1 MIALRR
7 LLVGVLVALAAAT
20 LVASPATAHASL
32 LGSTPAPDSVLER
45 PPDVVVLRF
54 SEPVDLVDDSIRVL
68 DASGAA
74 IEVGPVRRDGGD
86 DTVAVDVTSDLDG
99 SYVVA
104 WQVVSADSHAIEG
117 AFTFSVGAPTTTDP
131 SLIDDVLAGTG
142 ASGGSTVALGI
153 GRWMSYAGVAVLV
166 GGFAVLS
173 WCAPARLAD
182 RRSSRLLAV
191 AAGVGVV
198 GTMVMIAAR
207 SAAVAGG
214 ALDPGGWSTV
224 VGSRS
229 GRWWLIRL
237 LLLAVA
243 PFLLLALRRSL
254 RRPVVT
260 VGLAAYGLALLAA
273 VAAGGHAVTGAAI
286 PLGFAATVVHLV
298 AMSTWV
304 GGLVTLVV
312 VLDRRDLWRGLARF
326 SPLALGAVVALAIT
340 GVVNAWRQLGTPGAI
355 TDGGYGRWLI
365 VKLVVVALVVVAAA
379 VSRATLRR
387 GSSAVA
393 TAPSLSTVG
402 AAARTRGAPDVLRR
416 SVLLEVVGMA
426 VVLVATVGLV
436 DSPPPKSL
444 AGEEAESITVIA
456 TRDDWSAQIDLVP
469 AETGGT
475 TMHVTLSAVAGEE
488 QEADEITVT
497 AALPAQQLGPI
508 EFPMVP
514 AGDNHV
520 TTNDADFP
528 VPGVWEITVTARFG
542 DFDQVAMT
550 TTAEVR

>member
-142 ASGGSTVALGI
+142 ASGGSTVALGV

-198 GTMVMIAAR
+198 GTMAMIAAR

-237 LLLAVA
+237 FLLAVA

-304 GGLVTLVV
+304 GGLVTLVI

-340 GVVNAWRQLGTPGAI
+340 GVVNVWRQLGTPGAI

-365 VKLVVVALVVVAAA
+365 VKLVVVGLVVVAAA

-402 AAARTRGAPDVLRR
+402 AAARSRGAPDVLRR

-456 TRDDWSAQIDLVP
+456 TRDDLSAQIDLVP